1 MASGPKSLTRFFS
14 ADKTIPSRT
23 MNRLGAQ
30 VARTVMA
37 RMMHKMRAPRAHVDT
52 SVRDDV
58 ETLERD
64 GLLIIPNFL
73 PTATVDDLRR
83 RAEEIWSRE
92 QKNIKVFRHG
102 PNSLN
107 VIAEQ
112 FAPLRPDLDA
122 FYSDPRLPA
131 IFEAVEHRP
140 NTFDRRAYRA
150 LERLVQSGPLD
161 VEDPETFLH
170 SDIFFTTHKGWLYL
184 TDVTPECAPFVFV
197 KGSHLLSG
205 KMLSY
210 IYDESCRQNTGSRR
224 ISQREL
230 DDLGLQEITLAC
242 PRGTFVVANTFGF
255 HRRVRGVPGNERLG
269 LHVSLRTNPFFSRR

>member
-1 MASGPKSLTRFFS
+1 MASGPQSLTRFFS
-14 ADKTIPSRT
+14 ADKTVPSRA

-37 RMMHKMRAPRAHVDT
+37 RMMHKMRAPRVHVDA
-52 SVRDDV
+52 SVREEV
-58 ETLERD
+58 ATLERD

-73 PTATVDDLRR
+73 PTETVDDLREC
-83 RAEEIWSRE
+83 AEVIWGRE
-92 QKNIKVFRHG
+92 QENVKVFRHG
-102 PNSLN
+102 PNTLN

-112 FAPLRPDLDA
+112 NVALRPELDA
-122 FYSDPRLPA
+122 FYGDPRLPA
-131 IFEAVEHRP
+131 IFEAVERRP
-140 NTFDRRAYRA
+140 NTFNRRAYRA
-150 LERLVQSGPLD
+150 LERLVQAGPLD
-161 VEDPETFLH
+161 VEDPETLLH

-197 KGSHLLSG
+197 KRSHLLSP

-210 IYDESCRQNTGSRR
+210 IYGESCRQNNGSRR
-224 ISQREL
+224 ITPQEL
-230 DDLGLQEITLAC
+230 DDLGLEEAVMAC